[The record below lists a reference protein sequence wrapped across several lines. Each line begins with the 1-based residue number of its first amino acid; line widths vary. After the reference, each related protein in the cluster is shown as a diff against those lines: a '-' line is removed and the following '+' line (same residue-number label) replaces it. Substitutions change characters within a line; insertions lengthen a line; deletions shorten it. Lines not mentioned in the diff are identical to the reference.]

1 MQRFLAP
8 AQIGLD
14 AARHLAWYLRHQIN
28 GAGPRA

>member
-1 MQRFLAP
+1 MQHLLAP

-28 GAGPRA
+28 GAGPSA